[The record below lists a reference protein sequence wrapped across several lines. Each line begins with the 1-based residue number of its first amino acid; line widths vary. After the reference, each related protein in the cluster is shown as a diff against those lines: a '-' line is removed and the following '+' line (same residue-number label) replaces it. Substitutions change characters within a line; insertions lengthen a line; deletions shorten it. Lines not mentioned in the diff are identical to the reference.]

1 MLVLMLALILLCV
14 QNEIRHRLPYHAADV
29 NANEAFHDSDDEEQ
43 DDEND
48 PYVLLLYGRCD
59 AFITD
64 GGIC

>member
-14 QNEIRHRLPYHAADV
+14 QNEIRHRLPDHAADV
-29 NANEAFHDSDDEEQ
+29 NANGAFHDSDDEEQ

-48 PYVLLLYGRCD
+48 PYVLLYVRWD
-59 AFITD
+59 AFIAD